1 MHDDFS
7 FPNSNSNAYSY
18 HNEKADGNGVGGRG
32 DERGPRVDVL
42 SWLTRATL
50 DVIGLAG
57 TFFFFFVISSSF
69 LECVRAMY
77 PFRDSFLAFR
87 PTCRLARTSLIYSHT
102 LHNS

>member
-57 TFFFFFVISSSF
+57 TFFFLFWLF
-69 LECVRAMY
+69 LLPSLSVFALCIRSVVLSWRSVQLAVSPGRA
-77 PFRDSFLAFR
+77 
-87 PTCRLARTSLIYSHT
+87 
-102 LHNS
+102 